1 MWTRAILTTL
11 LFAFAAAAALN
22 AQAPAPPPSMLVPGT
37 IEKISAHVYAIPD
50 KDTRP
55 SIPDIGIIVG
65 TKGALVVDTGLGEAN
80 GRIVLAEAQ
89 KVAPGRQLYLVTTHV
104 HPEHDLGANAFPAST
119 KMIRSTD
126 QEKDIDEF
134 GLQLANFF
142 ASRSPVEANLLKGA
156 TFRKA
161 DIEFDKQYD
170 LDLGEVHVHIQAVG
184 PNHTRGDTAIFV
196 EPDRVL
202 FSGDVAMAGQPNFG
216 NPPSSSLD
224 HWLTALDVLAA
235 FKPLIIV
242 PAHGPIG
249 DASYIT
255 NYRIYLTTIRDRTRA
270 LKQQGRTVD
279 EAAKIITDEL
289 KSRYPNE
296 NRISGAVKVAYQE
309 AP

>member
-1 MWTRAILTTL
+1 MWTRATLTTL
-11 LFAFAAAAALN
+11 LFAFAAAPALN
-22 AQAPAPPPSMLVPGT
+22 AQAPARPPSMLLPGT
-37 IEKISAHVYAIPD
+37 TEKISAHVYAIPD
-50 KDTRP
+50 KDTSP
-55 SIPDIGIIVG
+55 SIPGVGIIVG
-65 TKGALVVDTGLGEAN
+65 IKGALVVDTGLGEAN

-89 KVAPGRQLYLVTTHV
+89 KVAPGRQLYLVSTHV

-119 KMIRSTD
+119 KMIRSAD

-142 ASRSPVEANLLKGA
+142 ASRSAVEADLLKGA

-170 LDLGEVHVHIQAVG
+170 LDLGGVNVHILALG
-184 PNHTRGDTAIFV
+184 PNHTRGDTGIFV
-196 EPDRVL
+196 KEDRVL
-202 FSGDVAMAGQPNFG
+202 FAGDVAMAGQPNFS

-224 HWLTALDVLAA
+224 HWLATLDVLAA
-235 FKPLIIV
+235 FKPAIVV

-249 DASYIT
+249 DASYIA
-255 NYRIYLTTIRDRTRA
+255 NYRTYLTTIRDRTRV

-279 EAAKIITDEL
+279 ESIQIITEEM
-289 KSRYPNE
+289 KSRYPNA